1 MTEELF
7 RDDAYAKA
15 CEAKITSINDRG
27 GIILDR
33 TVFYATGGGQPG
45 DSGRLISSTGAEIPI
60 ATTVYEQDRSTIVHV
75 PAEESGSLEVG
86 ETVTAELDWQRRHGH
101 MRVHTCLHLLCAL
114 LPYPVTGGQIS
125 ADQGRLDFD
134 IREAGLDKQELSER
148 LMALIEA
155 DHSVASKWITDDEL
169 ARQPD
174 LVRTMAV
181 KPPMGSG
188 RVRLIEIADTDLQPC
203 GGTHVRS
210 TAEIGG
216 ADVSKIEK
224 KGAQNRRV
232 RIALRSRATDEVI

>member
-7 RDDAYAKA
+7 RDHAYART
-15 CEAKITSINDRG
+15 CEAKVVGINDRG

-33 TVFYATGGGQPG
+33 TIFYATGGGQPG
-45 DSGRLISSTGAEIPI
+45 DSGRLLTADGTAIPI
-60 ATTVYEQDRSTIVHV
+60 ATAVYEQDRSAIVHV
-75 PAEESGSLEVG
+75 PSEGTGSLETG
-86 ETVTAELDWQRRHGH
+86 QTVTAELDWDRRFGH

-114 LPYPVTGGQIS
+114 LPYPVTGGQIG

-134 IREAGLDKQELSER
+134 IPEAGLDKQELSEK
-148 LMALIEA
+148 LMSLVEA
-155 DHSVASKWITDDEL
+155 DHAVSSRWISDEEL
-169 ARQPD
+169 AAQPD

-232 RIALRSRATDEVI
+232 RITLRPGA

>member
-15 CEAKITSINDRG
+15 CDAKILSINDRG

-45 DSGRLISSTGAEIPI
+45 DSGRLISSAGAEIPI
-60 ATTVYEQDRSTIVHV
+60 ATAVYEQDRSAIVHV
-75 PAEESGSLEVG
+75 PAEGPGSLAVG
-86 ETVTAELDWQRRHGH
+86 EAVTAELDWQRRHGH

-134 IREAGLDKQELSER
+134 IREAGLDKHELSER

-169 ARQPD
+169 SQQPD

-210 TAEIGG
+210 TAEIGP

-232 RIALRSRATDEVI
+232 RIALRSSATNEAI